1 VFDLWYISQEN
12 STNTMTQKWLVMVQ
26 YKRGVKC

>member
-1 VFDLWYISQEN
+1 
-12 STNTMTQKWLVMVQ
+12 MTQKWLVMVQ